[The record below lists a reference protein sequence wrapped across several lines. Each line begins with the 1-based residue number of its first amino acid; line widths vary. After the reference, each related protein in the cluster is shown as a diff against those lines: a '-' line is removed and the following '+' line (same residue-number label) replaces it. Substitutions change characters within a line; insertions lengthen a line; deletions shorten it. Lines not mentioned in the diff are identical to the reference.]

1 MPGALELGARLPAA
15 QTPGPA
21 GGGGGSSGSAEVPGR
36 RYKKAPQTRRT
47 SLDRPLLLL
56 LLPPRS
62 SPPRRRR
69 PAQGTRRCLGGVP
82 GPAPYSRERRARP
95 GPGQDLAA
103 PGAEWGA
110 PRAALRLPPSGGQSL
125 PHLPLRPRASFCLWD
140 LFETAGLRG
149 TVLTGRRR
157 PASPHFQC
165 EQRWL
170 TFTGP
175 HSALC

>member
-1 MPGALELGARLPAA
+1 MAAVPGALDLGARLPAA
-15 QTPGPA
+15 ETPGFA
-21 GGGGGSSGSAEVPGR
+21 GGGGGSGSAGVPGR

-82 GPAPYSRERRARP
+82 DPASYSRERRARP

-103 PGAEWGA
+103 PGTEWGA
-110 PRAALRLPPSGGQSL
+110 PRAALRLPPSGGQSA
-125 PHLPLRPRASFCLWD
+125 PHPTSRSGPAPLSASGTCLKSPGFAARSLLGAD
-140 LFETAGLRG
+140 AQL
-149 TVLTGRRR
+149 VLICSVNSDG
-157 PASPHFQC
+157 
-165 EQRWL
+165 
-170 TFTGP
+170 
-175 HSALC
+175 